1 MAIAKQV
8 TFEGE
13 EFFLDNR
20 DRVAAFLGGD
30 GHPEQYHY
38 MTGHGMKSS
47 GTGDSIKEFS
57 QPANTV
63 ITDIWIHCVEAPT
76 MSSGD
81 LGFEVG
87 TSSSDAQIVATSSD
101 TILDGGTTVAAGKV
115 KKLGLVND
123 DAMAASDLSASDL
136 ASGTSARTIYLN
148 ITNTAA
154 ASSASTVGSF
164 TWIIKTLTIGESGST
179 HGNVTV
185 TAL

>member
-20 DRVAAFLGGD
+20 DRVAAFAGGD
-30 GHPEQYHY
+30 GHPEQFHY
-38 MTGHGMKSS
+38 LTGATMKTS
-47 GTGDSIKEFS
+47 GTGDLVKEWT
-57 QPANTV
+57 QPANTI

-115 KKLGLVND
+115 KKIGLVND
-123 DAMAASDLSASDL
+123 DAMAASDLSASVL
-136 ASGTSARTIYLN
+136 ATGTSTRTVYFN

-154 ASSASTVGSF
+154 VSGTSYGSF
-164 TWIIKTLTIGESGST
+164 TWIVKTLAIGESGST

>member
-20 DRVAAFLGGD
+20 DRVAAFVGGD

-38 MTGHGMKSS
+38 MTGHGMKSA
-47 GTGDSIKEFS
+47 GTGDSLKEFT

-63 ITDIWIHCVEAPT
+63 ITDIWIHCVTAPT

-87 TSSSDAQIVATSSD
+87 TSSSGAQIVATSSD

-115 KKLGLVND
+115 KKLGIVND
-123 DAMAASDLSASDL
+123 DAMAASDLSASNL
-136 ASGTSARTIYLN
+136 ASSSARTIYLN

-154 ASSASTVGSF
+154 VSGTDVGSF